1 MIGVIIHQPNKP
13 EDGIVP
19 VAVGNVKATSRGMTV
34 TVVRNAKPVKG
45 KDGALVANT
54 ENLFFTNTKL
64 MSSSDRNYSTLR
76 HGLMNHIGCLLN
88 NTHSFSYYDANHFR
102 VVTFDTVEAAQK
114 YLAEQKVVVNF
125 QRRATAPNKTDPE
138 VLLEPGTVCTVAY
151 LLQAAAQQQGAT
163 EGAIGDVK
171 VRVGNPRPTETE
183 TLTDNEL
190 TKAFTAIMN
199 NIAVAAA
206 SAQMSKVLSG
216 ITSRTEHL
224 FSSVGINTPV
234 PTFELSVTTS
244 KK

>member
-19 VAVGNVKATSRGMTV
+19 VAVGNVKTTSRGMTV

-76 HGLMNHIGCLLN
+76 HGLMNRIGCLLN

-114 YLAEQKVVVNF
+114 YLATHDVIVNF
-125 QRRATAPNKTDPE
+125 QRRSAVADKTDPE
-138 VLLEPGTVCTVAY
+138 VLLEPGTVCTMAY
-151 LLQAAAQQQGAT
+151 LLQAAAQQQGGA

-183 TLTDNEL
+183 TLTDKEL
-190 TKAFTAIMN
+190 TKAFTAIME

-206 SAQMSKVLSG
+206 TVQLAKM
-216 ITSRTEHL
+216 ITSISSRTEDL
-224 FSSVGINTPV
+224 FRNVGINTPIPV
-234 PTFELSVTTS
+234 IELRVGAG